1 MIDIKSIAELYKEMS
16 EVYVNDRGCVRMMLN
31 RKTVEVWNDFFVSSE
46 DYKIYDDESIVAI
59 PVSSIIDDA
68 SDHILTHAEIAE
80 EIVKWIENEL
90 ETWKFKSLLSRS
102 SMNMKQFSEYF
113 GIPYRTVQDWK
124 RGVSKC
130 PEYLLNLIQYKLE
143 KEEIID

>member
-1 MIDIKSIAELYKEMS
+1 MINIKSIAELYKEMN
-16 EVYVNDRGCVRMMLN
+16 EVYVNDRGCIRMMLN
-31 RKTVEVWNDFFVSSE
+31 RETEEVWNDFFVDSNN
-46 DYKIYDDESIVAI
+46 YKVYEDESIVVI

-80 EIVKWIENEL
+80 EIIKWIENEL

>member
-1 MIDIKSIAELYKEMS
+1 MIDIESIVELYKEMY
-16 EVYVNDRGCVRMMLN
+16 EVYVNNSGCIRMMLN
-31 RKTVEVWNDFFVSSE
+31 RETEEVWNDFFVSSE
-46 DYKIYDDESIVAI
+46 DYKIYEDESIVAI

-68 SDHILTHAEIAE
+68 SDHILTHAEIAD
-80 EIVKWIENEL
+80 EIVKWIGNEL
-90 ETWKFKSLLSRS
+90 ETWRFKILLVRS
-102 SMNMKQFSEYF
+102 DMSMKQFSEYF

-130 PEYLLNLIQYKLE
+130 PEYLVNLIQYKLE